1 MARKKRTAA
10 NKQAAAPAPPDEA
23 DPPAEADATADAKVD
38 PEWAAHPAREVLK
51 NAFYAKEIPLN
62 YKAPQD
68 IYDHFADHEAF
79 AGMPYDDKFTRRL
92 RDLRDI
98 VEIKMNA
105 IIIDKTAYDLFRQKF
120 PVREVNDVGLLRWNG
135 SMAEYYLKLD
145 MQAGLHVG
153 KTPLKFRDSRPEY
166 KLFSKKR
173 FRKHIN
179 QEQRLGKLHNFL
191 GDKQQKAEE
200 KKAKKAAKMK
210 KKAEAEKKKID
221 EEATKMAAAIAAK
234 EKSKAAAAAKK
245 VPTKKGRGRKK
256 QTGSDN

>member
-10 NKQAAAPAPPDEA
+10 NKQAAAPDEA
-23 DPPAEADATADAKVD
+23 APPAEADATADAKVD
-38 PEWAAHPAREVLK
+38 PEWADHPAREVLK
-51 NAFYAKEIPLN
+51 NAFYAHEIPLD
-62 YKAPQD
+62 YDGPQD

-105 IIIDKTAYDLFRQKF
+105 VIIDKTAYDRFRQKF

-145 MQAGLHVG
+145 MQAGRHLG
-153 KTPLKFRDSRPEY
+153 KTPLQFRDLRPDY

-179 QEQRLGKLHNFL
+179 QEKRLWKLHNYL
-191 GDKQQKAEE
+191 EDKSQKAE
-200 KKAKKAAKMK
+200 AKAAKK
-210 KKAEAEKKKID
+210 KKRAEKKAEAEKKKI
-221 EEATKMAAAIAAK
+221 
-234 EKSKAAAAAKK
+234 AAAAKK
-245 VPTKKGRGRKK
+245 MAEDIAAAEKKAAAKEKVPAKKGRGRKK